1 MTDVI
6 VKRTRKGDRIT
17 YIIGGGVFIVIFYD
31 KQMMT
36 LGSTL
41 HVATFYRN
49 EENANHRI
57 LSETYLNAIRAINAM
72 DDDALPKV
80 LDLLKLDM
88 EGWNENKTKAKMRKH
103 IKWIEVRLMSGQQ
116 LREAMDG

>member
-1 MTDVI
+1 MSDVQ
-6 VKRTRKGDRIT
+6 VRRTRKGDRTT
-17 YIIGGGVFIVIFYD
+17 YTIGDKVFVVIFYD
-31 KQMMT
+31 KQMAK

-49 EENANHRI
+49 EENAQHRI
-57 LSETYLNAIRAINAM
+57 LSETYINAIRAINAM

-88 EGWNENKTKAKMRKH
+88 EGWAENKTRRKLMKH
-103 IKWIEVRLMSGQQ
+103 LSWIKSRLMSGEQ
-116 LREAMDG
+116 LREMMDD

>member
-1 MTDVI
+1 MTDVQ
-6 VKRTRKGDRIT
+6 VKRTRKGDMTT
-17 YIIGGGVFIVIFYD
+17 YTSKDNVFMVVFYD
-31 KQMMT
+31 KQMAT

-49 EENANHRI
+49 EERAQHRI

-88 EGWNENKTKAKMRKH
+88 EGWNENKTKAKMQKH
-103 IKWIEVRLMSGQQ
+103 LKWIEARLMSGQQ

>member
-1 MTDVI
+1 MISVQ
-6 VKRTRKGDRIT
+6 VKRNRKGDRTT
-17 YIIGGGVFIVIFYD
+17 YSIKDNVFMVVFYD
-31 KQMMT
+31 KQMAT

-41 HVATFYRN
+41 HVSSFYRN

-80 LDLLKLDM
+80 LNLLKLDM
-88 EGWNENKTKAKMRKH
+88 EGWNENKTKAKMQKH
-103 IKWIEVRLMSGQQ
+103 LKWIETCLMSGQQ